1 MQATQFILSII
12 SLILLIST
20 IICGIWIKKN
30 SDVLEITG
38 SIKFHMWLG
47 IAAVISQLIA
57 IIITIVG

>member
-30 SDVLEITG
+30 SDVLEIAG